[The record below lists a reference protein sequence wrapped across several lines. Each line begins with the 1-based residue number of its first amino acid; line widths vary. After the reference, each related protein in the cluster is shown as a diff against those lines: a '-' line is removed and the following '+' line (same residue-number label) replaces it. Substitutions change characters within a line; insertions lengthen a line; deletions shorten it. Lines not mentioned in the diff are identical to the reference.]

1 MPTCYYNYC
10 FRGDFMEQSKK
21 VLVIELDKSSEFQ
34 RLLGGQP
41 QTHGMR
47 SGRVYLP
54 SGQSCGQHSTKDREE
69 ILIFLSGQ
77 GTLLI
82 GEEQQSLPVSQGKV
96 AYIPPNTIH
105 DVKNTGNEPLIYIYC
120 VCPV

>member
-1 MPTCYYNYC
+1 
-10 FRGDFMEQSKK
+10 MEQSKK

-47 SGRVYLP
+47 SGRVYLQT
-54 SGQSCGQHSTKDREE
+54 GQSCEQHSTKDREE
-69 ILIFLSGQ
+69 MLIFLSGQ

-82 GEEQQSLPVSQGKV
+82 GEEQQSLPVSQGRV